1 MGILCGTKCPPL
13 RISKGTVSKYTGD
26 WYPDGFKVVSKLY
39 LSWKFIMEGD
49 LFMDRNLSSIT
60 RGNTLWREKRKAQLL
75 QKMFRGIWTAVLV
88 TETVRKQ

>member
-1 MGILCGTKCPPL
+1 
-13 RISKGTVSKYTGD
+13 
-26 WYPDGFKVVSKLY
+26 
-39 LSWKFIMEGD
+39 
-49 LFMDRNLSSIT
+49 MDRNLSSIT